1 MHMHLGSLSLLLCDW
16 WSDGR
21 VVVEVKALSFQGLE
35 TTHFAPLLSLSS
47 SSKVV
52 VVVRHIVV
60 VDALWKLDA
69 VSSDTL
75 STCQFTFT
83 RYVAPRKFS

>member
-1 MHMHLGSLSLLLCDW
+1 MHMHLGPLSLLLW

-21 VVVEVKALSFQGLE
+21 VVAEVKALSFQGLE

-69 VSSDTL
+69 VSSDRL